1 MFLKVLSPKQFIYEG
16 EVVLVQF
23 PGTMGSFEVLHNHAP
38 LIARIDKGK
47 VKIIDEGRNK
57 FYIEVNPG
65 IVEIKDNNIILL
77 TE

>member
-1 MFLKVLSPKQFIYEG
+1 MHLKVLSPQEFIYEG

-38 LIARIDKGK
+38 LIARIDEGK
-47 VKIIDEGRNK
+47 LKIIDEGRNK
-57 FYIEVNPG
+57 FYLAVMPG
-65 IVEIKDNNIILL
+65 IVEIKDNNIIVL

>member
-1 MFLKVLSPKQFIYEG
+1 MHLKIMSPQKFIYEG

-23 PGTMGSFEVLHNHAP
+23 PGTMGSFEVLQNHAP

-47 VKIIDEGRNK
+47 LKIIDEGRNK
-57 FYIEVNPG
+57 FFLEVSPG
-65 IVEIKDNNIILL
+65 IVEIKDNKIVVL